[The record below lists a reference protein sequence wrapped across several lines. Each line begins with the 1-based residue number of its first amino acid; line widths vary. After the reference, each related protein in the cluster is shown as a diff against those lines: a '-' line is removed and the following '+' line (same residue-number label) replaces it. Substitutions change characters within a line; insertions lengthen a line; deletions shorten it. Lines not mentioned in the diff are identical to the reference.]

1 MSEGS
6 LAPVLYYFF
15 VRGEMVCGLDIVW
28 GTRGDRAGIKST
40 KGKQKGKGGRQT
52 PCSATHTSYGKP
64 VWSLVFIIDDKSRE

>member
-1 MSEGS
+1 
-6 LAPVLYYFF
+6 
-15 VRGEMVCGLDIVW
+15 MVCGLDIVW

-64 VWSLVFIIDDKSRE
+64 VWSLVFMINLVSIIEFNEYCGEMFGFRI